1 MNFTILS
8 INAASK
14 TMVIDWGYA
23 ILNHS
28 IPLVILENPEITQE
42 AVIQQIEYMR
52 PPEQEPVE
60 LPNALL
66 VLSSEGQG
74 IESETIVENEV
85 TL

>member
-8 INAASK
+8 INSTSK

-23 ILNHS
+23 VLNHN
-28 IPLVILENPEITQE
+28 IPLAILENPNISQE
-42 AVIQQIEYMR
+42 DVIQHIEYMR
-52 PPEQEPVE
+52 PPEPESVE

-66 VLSSEGQG
+66 ALSLEGQG
-74 IESETIVENEV
+74 IDSETLVENEV